1 MKQEVIIQP
10 ITIHDLE
17 ALQQLSRQTF
27 FETFAGQNTES
38 NMTHYLETAFSLE
51 KLSEELLDP
60 DAAFFI
66 SLWNDEPVGYLK
78 IILNKH
84 PDGHRDARYMEIERI
99 YVRSTFHGKGVAGT
113 LFEKALSIAR
123 NNLIGY
129 VWLGVWEHN
138 PRAIAF
144 YSKYGFTAFGKHDF
158 FLGEDRQTDILMGL
172 SLQQSN

>member
-10 ITIHDLE
+10 LTIHDLE
-17 ALQQLSRQTF
+17 TLQLLSRQTF
-27 FETFAGQNTES
+27 FETFASQNTEA

-60 DAAFFI
+60 DAAFFF
-66 SLWNDEPVGYLK
+66 SLWNDEPIGYLK

-84 PDGHRDARYMEIERI
+84 PDGHQDARCMEIERI

-144 YSKYGFTAFGKHDF
+144 YSKYGFSAFGKHDF
-158 FLGEDRQTDILMGL
+158 FLGEDRQTDILMGFTVY
-172 SLQQSN
+172 

>member
-17 ALQQLSRQTF
+17 TLQQLSRQTF
-27 FETFAGQNTES
+27 FETFAHQNTEA

-51 KLSEELLDP
+51 KLSEELLEP
-60 DAAFFI
+60 DAAFFF

-84 PDGHRDARYMEIERI
+84 PDGHRDPRYMEIERI
-99 YVRSTFHGKGVAGT
+99 YVRSTFHGKGVAGI

-144 YSKYGFTAFGKHDF
+144 YSKYGFSAFGKHDF
-158 FLGEDRQTDILMGL
+158 FLGEDRQTDILMGV
-172 SLQQSN
+172 SLN